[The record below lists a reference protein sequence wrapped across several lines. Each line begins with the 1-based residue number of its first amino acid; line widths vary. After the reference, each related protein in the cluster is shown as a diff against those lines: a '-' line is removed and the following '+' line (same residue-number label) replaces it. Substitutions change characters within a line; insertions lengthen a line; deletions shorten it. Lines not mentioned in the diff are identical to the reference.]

1 MVVVILARMVG
12 PVPQFSSVVQCT
24 IVIIIWVL
32 LCAALR
38 VCSFV
43 DVETLVAR
51 KDNVCRKFPWWI
63 ATDFQHCRN
72 NASYFLVSLSGSNY
86 VYSLLESKEI
96 ARERENL
103 WLRCLLLWYGK
114 HYNCVTAKN
123 TQKDS
128 SEKES
133 CSVPEIKIAFL
144 ASMLGD
150 LRHTWMSKRD
160 QHLTCEIFDVPI
172 VVFQRNST
180 AQIMAR

>member
-1 MVVVILARMVG
+1 M
-12 PVPQFSSVVQCT
+12 
-24 IVIIIWVL
+24 
-32 LCAALR
+32 
-38 VCSFV
+38 
-43 DVETLVAR
+43 AR

-63 ATDFQHCRN
+63 ATDFQHGRN

-86 VYSLLESKEI
+86 VYSLLESEEI
-96 ARERENL
+96 ARERIFGCDVL
-103 WLRCLLLWYGK
+103 LRYGIQRHLLQMCHGK
-114 HYNCVTAKN
+114 EYQTHGN
-123 TQKDS
+123 S
-128 SEKES
+128 SESES
-133 CSVPEIKIAFL
+133 CSVPEIRIAFL